1 MKRVLVLGGTGAM
14 GVYLVPKLAGMGY
27 KVDVA
32 ATDKRQDEENIH
44 YMQCDAKDP
53 KVLSALLDGGY
64 DCIADFLIW
73 NGEEFKKVYENFLKA
88 TQQYVYLSS
97 YRIYAGGDAPITEQS
112 PRLLDVSQDAAFLS
126 HKNYEYSLYKAMG
139 EDLLRSS
146 PYINYTIL
154 RPAITYSHYRFQL
167 VTLEANVV
175 VDRAKKGLP
184 VYLPEEAAE
193 VDGTMSWA
201 GDVAEMIARLI
212 FNEKA
217 LGQTYTVST
226 SEYRKW
232 KEIAGYYEQLIGL
245 KAVWVDKESYLNMI
259 NPDAAMQWGARYQ
272 LDYDRLFNRRVDNS
286 KVLRDTGM
294 RQSDL
299 KKLYDGLKY
308 ELSRLPGNYVW
319 HGGEKIGTAM
329 DAFAQKK
336 SAQ

>member
-126 HKNYEYSLYKAMG
+126 HKKYEYSLY
-139 EDLLRSS
+139 
-146 PYINYTIL
+146 
-154 RPAITYSHYRFQL
+154 
-167 VTLEANVV
+167 
-175 VDRAKKGLP
+175 
-184 VYLPEEAAE
+184 
-193 VDGTMSWA
+193 
-201 GDVAEMIARLI
+201 
-212 FNEKA
+212 
-217 LGQTYTVST
+217 
-226 SEYRKW
+226 
-232 KEIAGYYEQLIGL
+232 
-245 KAVWVDKESYLNMI
+245 
-259 NPDAAMQWGARYQ
+259 
-272 LDYDRLFNRRVDNS
+272 
-286 KVLRDTGM
+286 
-294 RQSDL
+294 
-299 KKLYDGLKY
+299 
-308 ELSRLPGNYVW
+308 
-319 HGGEKIGTAM
+319 
-329 DAFAQKK
+329 
-336 SAQ
+336 